1 MDGLEMI
8 RRLKQKHL
16 DTEFVIITGYSDFQY
31 ARQAI
36 DLNVSGFILKPVT
49 YEDIAGILQKYES
62 RKGRGSLDPGVLK
75 DLPVSRVRELE
86 QQCNNLLVKRT
97 IRHVNEHL
105 GVQVRLA
112 ETVREIRV
120 SPEHLS
126 RVFREEMGMTFT
138 DYVRLV
144 KIDYAMAL
152 LRKTDLR
159 VQEIAWAVGVE
170 NEKYFHNIFKEAL
183 GMTPRQ
189 YRILQSGA
197 GDDEDRDE
205 PQT

>member
-105 GVQVRLA
+105 GVQARLA
-112 ETVREIRV
+112 ETACEIRV

-183 GMTPRQ
+183 EMTPRQ